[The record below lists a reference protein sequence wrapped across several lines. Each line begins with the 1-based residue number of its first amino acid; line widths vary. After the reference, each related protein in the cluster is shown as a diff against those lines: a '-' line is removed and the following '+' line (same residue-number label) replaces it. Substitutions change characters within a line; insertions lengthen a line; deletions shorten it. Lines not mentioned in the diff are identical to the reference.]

1 VARVVQAPRPIAP
14 DRRTVVLPSLTS
26 GDRGE
31 VAANAGAAAVIE
43 QARLP
48 GYLYALLP
56 SDAEVDVIVE
66 GADGARVRI
75 HAPHGKLI
83 PDELARASPVPLGS
97 GYATLGP
104 SEPLIVTA
112 SSGVYCAGP
121 DGSLR
126 RLYGGTFAD
135 TLLEAPEPTGGCRAL
150 VTTRAG
156 EYGHFHVRELDGKRS
171 RTLLLNATQPALSA
185 DGRSLAVSVLSPA
198 GVFELA
204 LFVPGN
210 KPRLLTH
217 GPMHAGYATWSPD
230 GSRIAFLTSP
240 VQDFIQFSR
249 YTGATQLFV
258 LDLAGHL
265 SQLTTGAEP
274 ALVRPVWTQ
283 SGIYIAA
290 RVGSRA
296 HPETELLRVVPN

>member
-1 VARVVQAPRPIAP
+1 M
-14 DRRTVVLPSLTS
+14 
-26 GDRGE
+26 
-31 VAANAGAAAVIE
+31 AVIE

-56 SDAEVDVIVE
+56 SDAEVDVIVAS
-66 GADGARVRI
+66 ADGTRVRI

-83 PDELARASPVPLGS
+83 PDELARATPVPLGN
-97 GYATLGP
+97 GYATRSP

-112 SSGVYCAGP
+112 SSGVYCAGR
-121 DGSLR
+121 DGSLQ
-126 RLYGGTFAD
+126 RLYGGRFAD
-135 TLLEAPEPTGGCRAL
+135 TLLEAPEPTGGCTAL

-156 EYGHFHVRELDGKRS
+156 KYGHFQVRELDGQSS
-171 RTLLLNATQPALSA
+171 RTLLLNATQPALTA
-185 DGRSLAVSVLSPA
+185 DGRSLAVSVLSPQT

-204 LFVPGN
+204 LFVPGS

-217 GPMHAGYATWSPD
+217 GPVHAGYASWSPD

-240 VQDFIQFSR
+240 VQDFIQFSQ

-265 SQLTTGAEP
+265 TQLTTGAEP

-283 SGIYIAA
+283 SVIYIAA
-290 RVGSRA
+290 RAGSRA
-296 HPETELLRVVPN
+296 HPESTLLRVVPR